1 MEIAGMVLGYIAVIG
16 GLAIAPLSIV
26 LHLRNEQRKRE
37 FEHIERMQ
45 ALEFGRTLPQDEPW
59 WSPLRISLVIGGA
72 VPLGAFLTVG
82 SATAVT
88 GFHDGM
94 WIAAAIVGMVS
105 VICGSILAGS
115 SNKRAKASSSFADSK
130 PQIEEDAYDVVSGR
144 G

>member
-26 LHLRNEQRKRE
+26 LHFRNEQRKRE
-37 FEHIERMQ
+37 VEHIERMQ

-72 VPLGAFLTVG
+72 VPLGVFLTVG
-82 SATAVT
+82 SATAAV

-94 WIAAAIVGMVS
+94 WIAAAMVGMAS
-105 VICGSILAGS
+105 VICGTILAGS
-115 SNKRAKASSSFADSK
+115 NMRAKASSSFADSK
-130 PQIEEDAYDVVSGR
+130 PQIEEDAYDVASAR

>member
-1 MEIAGMVLGYIAVIG
+1 MEIAGIVLGFIAVIG

-26 LHLRNEQRKRE
+26 LHLRNEQRRRE
-37 FEHIERMQ
+37 LEHIERMQ

-72 VPLGAFLTVG
+72 VPLGVFLAVG
-82 SATAVT
+82 SATAAV

-94 WIAAAIVGMVS
+94 WIAASSVGMVS
-105 VICGSILAGS
+105 VICGSILAG

-130 PQIEEDAYDVVSGR
+130 PRIEEDAYDVVSAR